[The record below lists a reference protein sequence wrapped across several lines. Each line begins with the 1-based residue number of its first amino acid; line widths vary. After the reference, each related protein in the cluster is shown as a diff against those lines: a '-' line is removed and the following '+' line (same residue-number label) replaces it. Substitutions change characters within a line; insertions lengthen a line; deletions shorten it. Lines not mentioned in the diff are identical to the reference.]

1 MSKFPHLTSNGNE
14 SDFPDIDNVKVYQ
27 YDNTYDYE
35 KFDHAQM
42 RLILCKVPWDMG
54 EAHVGARTISGIGNV
69 VYFENQKARDEWF
82 DNLDDDECFR
92 FQTKYRALHRDNQI
106 VLPIPYDVAA
116 RFNYLAV
123 YYEPIPNPDNPV
135 MYEVPGGITGWF
147 WFVREVEFLAPNST
161 RLHLMNDAWQTFI
174 YDIEIP
180 YMMLERGHAPMK
192 DTSVKEYLRD
202 PIAHCAGLLADD
214 VNYGDTPRIA
224 VSSHEHVINGGA
236 LSDMYAVIVANST
249 PTGTWGTKAGGTWKV
264 PANQSFV
271 QGVPASFAFAV
282 KATDLSTFLSSMK
295 SQVPQFAQ
303 TVQAV
308 FFANEDLISISGTFT
323 FCSHTCYTIASSYT
337 SVFVHDIDKAD
348 FKYSSKYADIA
359 KLYTYP
365 YSVIVLTD
373 QDGVQTEIRVE
384 DTHGSIKLDYCA
396 SLAFPFL
403 KVRGEITN
411 VGKNPRKGIVFHNV
425 STRNMPIGGNWYDL
439 LFEWQ
444 IPTFSILQ
452 EASTHNDYATH
463 FDRVQEAYA
472 ADNAKTSADASADT
486 AKANADANADTMLTN
501 EQATQAGLVSNKNDA
516 KALANLKIDTITD
529 GGTISQIG
537 GSGGY
542 IADTYDAA
550 LDKLSDDTDA
560 DQILMIQMAGFA
572 EDTIVASAVVN
583 AGGSIAGGIAS
594 GAAQG
599 AALGV
604 PGAVAGGIAGGTAQA
619 ITASSS
625 AAIAITN
632 NSNVVSANISHSDA
646 KFRSARDNAMA
657 LANAQIA
664 YNGAIKDAD
673 NDYLDDT
680 VDRFSGVGGINNANA
695 GRDNATQKANAT
707 RTQNTEKANNV
718 RARDTVSHS
727 IANQIAQA
735 ALEPAQVFGSST
747 NGDGAIT
754 KPLALFSTVVTQ
766 DDYAIARAGDEFLRY
781 GYMYNRQYEFDG
793 NWCKMPRFTY
803 WKLSDFWVRGLQV
816 PDMYV
821 DKIRFFLFGGVT
833 VWKNPEDIGHFNIY
847 ENV

>member
-161 RLHLMNDAWQTFI
+161 RLHLLNDAWQTFI

-282 KATDLSTFLSSMK
+282 KATDLSSFLSSMR

-452 EASTHNDYATH
+452 EASTHNDYSTH

-486 AKANADANADTMLTN
+486 AKANADANADNVTDNADVTTDGNDAAVAISNAGAHADNTLTN
-501 EQATQAGLVSNKNDA
+501 TLSNGLNIATNTLIDFSTASTIAANEKQAAIGA
-516 KALANLKIDTITD
+516 IT
-529 GGTISQIG
+529 SIG
-537 GSGGY
+537 QG
-542 IADTYDAA
+542 
-550 LDKLSDDTDA
+550 
-560 DQILMIQMAGFA
+560 
-572 EDTIVASAVVN
+572 VVG
-583 AGGSIAGGIAS
+583 AIAS
-594 GAAQG
+594 GNPVG
-599 AALGV
+599 AAASLGSSIIGAA
-604 PGAVAGGIAGGTAQA
+604 GAVASQE
-619 ITASSS
+619 
-625 AAIAITN
+625 
-632 NSNVVSANISHSDA
+632 VANGLLASDA
-646 KFRSARDNAMA
+646 TWTKTQNT
-657 LANAQIA
+657 AN
-664 YNGAIKDAD
+664 
-673 NDYLDDT
+673 T
-680 VDRFSGVGGINNANA
+680 NANMSTNTNKT
-695 GRDNATQKANAT
+695 DNQTGVQSDLTDNTNAVIDAHAANDSATMKANAL

-718 RARDTVSHS
+718 RTRDTVSHS

-735 ALEPAQVFGSST
+735 ALEPAQVYGSAA

>member
-1 MSKFPHLTSNGNE
+1 MSKFPHLTTNGNV
-14 SDFPDIDNVKVYQ
+14 SDFPDIDNVQVYK
-27 YDNTYDYE
+27 YDNQYDYE

-54 EAHVGARTISGIGNV
+54 EAHIGARTISGIGNV
-69 VYFENQKARDEWF
+69 VYFDNQKERDEWF
-82 DNLDDDECFR
+82 DNLDDGECFR

-123 YYEPIPNPDNPV
+123 YYEPMPNPENPV

-161 RLHLMNDAWQTFI
+161 RLHLLNDAWQTFI

-202 PIAHCAGLLADD
+202 PISHCAGLLADD
-214 VNYGDTPRIA
+214 VNYGDSPRIA
-224 VSSHEHVINGGA
+224 VSSHEHVLNGGA
-236 LSDMYAVIVANST
+236 LSDMYAVIVANSS
-249 PTGTWGTKAGGTWKV
+249 PSGTWGTKSGGTWKV
-264 PANQSFV
+264 PANQAFT
-271 QGVPASFAFAV
+271 QGVPAPFAFAV
-282 KATDLSTFLSSMK
+282 KATELSSFLSAM
-295 SQVPQFAQ
+295 QTAVPQFAQ

-308 FFANEDLISISGTFT
+308 FFAGENLITLRGTFS
-323 FCSHTCYTIASSYT
+323 FCSHTCYTIASSYS
-337 SVFVHDIDKAD
+337 SVSVHDIDRAD
-348 FKYSSKYADIA
+348 FKYNSKYADIA

-365 YSVIVLTD
+365 YAVIVLTD
-373 QDGVQTEIRVE
+373 QDGVQTEVRIE

-403 KVRGEITN
+403 KVRAEVTN
-411 VGKNPRKGIVFHNV
+411 VGKQARRNVTFHNAT
-425 STRNMPIGGNWYDL
+425 TRNMPIGGNWYDL
-439 LFEWQ
+439 LYEWQ

-472 ADNAKTSADASADT
+472 ADNAKTSADAHADT
-486 AKANADANADTMLTN
+486 AKANADANADNVTDNADVTMDGNDAAVAISNAGAYTDNNLTN
-501 EQATQAGLVSNKNDA
+501 TLSYGLNFATNYLIDWSTASTIAANEKQAAIS
-516 KALANLKIDTITD
+516 ALTSV
-529 GGTISQIG
+529 G
-537 GSGGY
+537 
-542 IADTYDAA
+542 
-550 LDKLSDDTDA
+550 
-560 DQILMIQMAGFA
+560 
-572 EDTIVASAVVN
+572 
-583 AGGSIAGGIAS
+583 
-594 GAAQG
+594 QG
-599 AALGV
+599 VL
-604 PGAVAGGIAGGTAQA
+604 GAVASGNPVGAAASLGSSIIGAAGAVASQEIANGLLATDAHQTKA
-619 ITASSS
+619 LNDAS
-625 AAIAITN
+625 
-632 NSNVVSANISHSDA
+632 
-646 KFRSARDNAMA
+646 
-657 LANAQIA
+657 
-664 YNGAIKDAD
+664 YNGNTNTNTYKTD
-673 NDYLDDT
+673 NQTDVQSDLTDNTND
-680 VDRFSGVGGINNANA
+680 VIQAHAAN
-695 GRDNATQKANAT
+695 DSATMKANAL
-707 RTQNTEKANNV
+707 RTQTTEKANNV
-718 RARDTVSHS
+718 RTRDTVSHD
-727 IANQIAQA
+727 ITNQIAQA
-735 ALEPAQVFGSST
+735 ALEPAQVYGST
-747 NGDGAIT
+747 ANGDGAIT

-833 VWKNPEDIGHFNIY
+833 VWKRPEDIGHFNIY

>member
-1 MSKFPHLTSNGNE
+1 MNGNE

-54 EAHVGARTISGIGNV
+54 EAHIGARTISGIGNV
-69 VYFENQKARDEWF
+69 VYFENQEVRDEWF
-82 DNLDDDECFR
+82 ENLDDGECFR

-123 YYEPIPNPDNPV
+123 YYEPMANPENPV

-192 DTSVKEYLRD
+192 DTSVKEYLKD
-202 PIAHCAGLLADD
+202 PIAHCSGLLADD
-214 VNYGDTPRIA
+214 VNYGDAPRIA
-224 VSSHEHVINGGA
+224 VSSHEHIINGGS

-264 PANQSFV
+264 PASQAYG
-271 QGVPASFAFAV
+271 QGVPAPFAFAV
-282 KATDLSTFLSSMK
+282 KATSLSSFLSEVQS
-295 SQVPQFAQ
+295 SVPQFAQ

-308 FFANEDLISISGTFT
+308 FFAGKNLIALGGSFS
-323 FCSHTCYTIASSYT
+323 FCSHTCYTIASNYT
-337 SVFVHDIDKAD
+337 SVTVHDIDMAD
-348 FKYSSKYADIA
+348 FRYGSRYAGIA

-365 YSVIVLTD
+365 YAVIVLTD
-373 QDGVQTEIRVE
+373 QDGVQAEIRVE
-384 DTHGSIKLDYCA
+384 DTRGSIELDYCA

-403 KVRGEITN
+403 KVRAEVTN
-411 VGKNPRKGIVFHNV
+411 VGKQARRNITFHNAT
-425 STRNMPIGGNWYDL
+425 TRNMPIGGNWYDL
-439 LFEWQ
+439 LYEWQ

-486 AKANADANADTMLTN
+486 AKANADANADNVTDNADVTTDGNDAAVAISNAGAYADNTLTN
-501 EQATQAGLVSNKNDA
+501 TLTGGLNTATNILIDLSTASTIA
-516 KALANLKIDTITD
+516 ANEKQTA
-529 GGTISQIG
+529 ISTVTSVG
-537 GSGGY
+537 
-542 IADTYDAA
+542 
-550 LDKLSDDTDA
+550 
-560 DQILMIQMAGFA
+560 
-572 EDTIVASAVVN
+572 
-583 AGGSIAGGIAS
+583 
-594 GAAQG
+594 QG
-599 AALGV
+599 VL
-604 PGAVAGGIAGGTAQA
+604 GAVASGNPVGAAASLGSSIIGAAGAVASQEVANGLLAADAHVTKAQ
-619 ITASSS
+619 
-625 AAIAITN
+625 N
-632 NSNVVSANISHSDA
+632 DAN
-646 KFRSARDNAMA
+646 
-657 LANAQIA
+657 
-664 YNGAIKDAD
+664 
-673 NDYLDDT
+673 T
-680 VDRFSGVGGINNANA
+680 NANVTTNTD
-695 GRDNATQKANAT
+695 RTDNQTDVQSDLTDNTNAVIDAHAANDSATMKANAL
-707 RTQNTEKANNV
+707 RTQTTEKANNV
-718 RARDTVSHS
+718 RTRDTVSNS

-735 ALEPAQVFGSST
+735 ALEPAQVYGST
-747 NGDGAIT
+747 ANGDGAIT

-793 NWCKMPRFTY
+793 NWCKMPKFTY

-833 VWKNPEDIGHFNIY
+833 VWKRPEDIGHFNIY

>member
-1 MSKFPHLTSNGNE
+1 MSRFPNLESRGNE
-14 SDFPDIDNVKVYQ
+14 SAFPDLDTVKVYE
-27 YDNTYDYE
+27 YDNSYDYS

-54 EAHVGARTISGIGNV
+54 EAHIGARTISGIGNV
-69 VYFENQKARDEWF
+69 VYFENQSARDEWF
-82 DNLDDDECFR
+82 DNLDADECFR

-123 YYEPIPNPDNPV
+123 YYEPMPNPENPV

-161 RLHLMNDAWQTFI
+161 RLHLLNDAWQTFI
-174 YDIEIP
+174 YDIDIP

-192 DTSVKEYLRD
+192 DMGVEEYLKD

-214 VNYGDTPRIA
+214 VNFGDTPRIA
-224 VSSHEHVINGGA
+224 VSSHEHVINGGV

-249 PTGTWGTKAGGTWKV
+249 PSGSWGTKAGGTWKV
-264 PANQSFV
+264 PANQAFT
-271 QGVPASFAFAV
+271 QGVPAPFAFAV
-282 KATDLSTFLSSMK
+282 RATDLSGFLSSMK
-295 SQVPQFAQ
+295 SEIPQFAQ

-308 FFANEDLISISGTFT
+308 FFANDDLISITGTFS
-323 FCSHTCYTIASSYT
+323 FCSHKCYTIASSYT
-337 SVFVHDIDKAD
+337 SVTVHDIDMAD
-348 FKYSSKYADIA
+348 FRYGSRYAGIA

-403 KVRGEITN
+403 KVRAEITN
-411 VGKNPRKGIVFHNV
+411 VGKQARRNVTFHNAT
-425 STRNMPIGGNWYDL
+425 TRNMPIGGNWYDL

-486 AKANADANADTMLTN
+486 AKANADANADNVTDNADVTTDGNDAAVAISNAGAYEDNRLTN
-501 EQATQAGLVSNKNDA
+501 QLSFGLNTATNLLIDFSTASTIAANEKQAA
-516 KALANLKIDTITD
+516 
-529 GGTISQIG
+529 IG
-537 GSGGY
+537 
-542 IADTYDAA
+542 
-550 LDKLSDDTDA
+550 
-560 DQILMIQMAGFA
+560 
-572 EDTIVASAVVN
+572 AVTSV
-583 AGGSIAGGIAS
+583 G
-594 GAAQG
+594 QG
-599 AALGV
+599 VL
-604 PGAVAGGIAGGTAQA
+604 GAVASGNPVGAAASLGSSIIGAAGAVASQEVANGLLATDATYTKAQ
-619 ITASSS
+619 
-625 AAIAITN
+625 N
-632 NSNVVSANISHSDA
+632 DA
-646 KFRSARDNAMA
+646 T
-657 LANAQIA
+657 
-664 YNGAIKDAD
+664 YNGNVNTNTYKTDNQTDVQSDLTDNTNAVIDAHAA
-673 NDYLDDT
+673 ND
-680 VDRFSGVGGINNANA
+680 S
-695 GRDNATQKANAT
+695 ATMKANALRSQT
-707 RTQNTEKANNV
+707 TEKANNV
-718 RARDTVSHS
+718 RTRDTVSHS

-735 ALEPAQVFGSST
+735 ALEPAQVYGST
-747 NGDGAIT
+747 ANGDGAIT

-833 VWKNPEDIGHFNIY
+833 VWKRPEDIGRYNIY
-847 ENV
+847 ENI

>member
-1 MSKFPHLTSNGNE
+1 MSKFPHLTMNGNE
-14 SDFPDIDNVKVYQ
+14 SDFPDVDNVQVYK
-27 YDNTYDYE
+27 YDNSYDYE

-54 EAHVGARTISGIGNV
+54 EAHIGARTISGIGNV

-82 DNLDDDECFR
+82 ENLDDDECFR

-123 YYEPIPNPDNPV
+123 YYEPMPNPDNPV

-180 YMMLERGHAPMK
+180 YMMLERGHAPMR
-192 DTSVKEYLRD
+192 DTSVRDYLED

-249 PTGTWGTKAGGTWKV
+249 PTGSWGTKAGGTWKV
-264 PANQSFV
+264 PANQAYS
-271 QGVPASFAFAV
+271 QGVPAPFAFAV
-282 KATDLSTFLSSMK
+282 KATSLSSFLSAMQS
-295 SQVPQFAQ
+295 SVPQFAQ

-308 FFANEDLISISGTFT
+308 FFAGENLITLGGSFT
-323 FCSHTCYTIASSYT
+323 FCSHTCYTIAASYT
-337 SVFVHDIDKAD
+337 SVTVHDIDMAD
-348 FKYSSKYADIA
+348 FRYSSRYAGIA

-365 YSVIVLTD
+365 YAVIVLTD

-403 KVRGEITN
+403 KIRAEVTN
-411 VGKNPRKGIVFHNV
+411 VGKQARRNITFHNAT
-425 STRNMPIGGNWYDL
+425 TRNMPIGGNWYDL
-439 LFEWQ
+439 LYEWQ
-444 IPTFSILQ
+444 IPTFAILQ

-486 AKANADANADTMLTN
+486 AKANADANADNVTDNADVT
-501 EQATQAGLVSNKNDA
+501 
-516 KALANLKIDTITD
+516 TD
-529 GGTISQIG
+529 GN
-537 GSGGY
+537 
-542 IADTYDAA
+542 DAA
-550 LDKLSDDTDA
+550 LAISNAGAYEDNRLTNQLSYG
-560 DQILMIQMAGFA
+560 LNFA
-572 EDTIVASAVVN
+572 TNLLIDYSTASTIAANEKQAAISAVT
-583 AGGSIAGGIAS
+583 SIG
-594 GAAQG
+594 QG
-599 AALGV
+599 V
-604 PGAVAGGIAGGTAQA
+604 VGAVASGNPVGAAASLGSSVIGAAGAVASQEVANGLLATDATYTKAQ
-619 ITASSS
+619 
-625 AAIAITN
+625 N
-632 NSNVVSANISHSDA
+632 DA
-646 KFRSARDNAMA
+646 T
-657 LANAQIA
+657 
-664 YNGAIKDAD
+664 YNGNVNTNTYKTDNQTDVQSDLTDNTNAVIDAHAA
-673 NDYLDDT
+673 ND
-680 VDRFSGVGGINNANA
+680 S
-695 GRDNATQKANAT
+695 ATMKANAL
-707 RTQNTEKANNV
+707 RTQTTEKANNV
-718 RARDTVSHS
+718 RTRDTVSHS

-754 KPLALFSTVVTQ
+754 KPLALFSTIITQ

>member
-1 MSKFPHLTSNGNE
+1 MSKFPHLTTNGNE
-14 SDFPDIDNVKVYQ
+14 SDFPDIDTVQVYK
-27 YDNTYDYE
+27 YDNQYDYE

-54 EAHVGARTISGIGNV
+54 EAHIGARTISGIGNV
-69 VYFENQKARDEWF
+69 VYFENQKARDKWF

-123 YYEPIPNPDNPV
+123 YYEPMASPDNPV
-135 MYEVPGGITGWF
+135 IYEVPGGITGWF

-192 DTSVKEYLRD
+192 DTSATEYLKD
-202 PIAHCAGLLADD
+202 PLAHCADLLADD
-214 VNYGDTPRIA
+214 VNYGDVPRIA
-224 VSSHEHVINGGA
+224 VSSHEHVINGGSLA
-236 LSDMYAVIVANST
+236 DMYAVIVANST
-249 PTGTWGTKAGGTWKV
+249 PTGTWGTKADGTWKV

-271 QGVPASFAFAV
+271 QGVPASYAFAV
-282 KATDLSTFLSSMK
+282 RATDLSGFLSSMK
-295 SQVPQFAQ
+295 SLVPQFAQ

-308 FFANEDLISISGTFT
+308 FFANEDLISITGTFS
-323 FCSHTCYTIASSYT
+323 FCSHTCYTIASGYT
-337 SVFVHDIDKAD
+337 SVFVHDIGKAD
-348 FKYSSKYADIA
+348 FRFGAKYADIA

-373 QDGVQTEIRVE
+373 QDGNQTEVRVE
-384 DTHGSIKLDYCA
+384 DTHGTLKFDYCA

-403 KVRGEITN
+403 KIRGEVTN
-411 VGKNPRKGIVFHNV
+411 VGKSPSKGISFHNAT
-425 STRNMPIGGNWYDL
+425 TRNMPIGGNWYDL

-486 AKANADANADTMLTN
+486 AKANADASADNVTDNADVTMDGNDAAVAISNAGAYADNTLTN
-501 EQATQAGLVSNKNDA
+501 VL
-516 KALANLKIDTITD
+516 
-529 GGTISQIG
+529 
-537 GSGGY
+537 
-542 IADTYDAA
+542 
-550 LDKLSDDTDA
+550 
-560 DQILMIQMAGFA
+560 
-572 EDTIVASAVVN
+572 
-583 AGGSIAGGIAS
+583 AS
-594 GAAQG
+594 GLNTETNILIDLSTASTIAANEKQTAIGAVTAVGQG
-599 AALGV
+599 VL
-604 PGAVAGGIAGGTAQA
+604 GAVASGNPVGAAASLGSSIIGAAGAVASQEVANGLLAWDAYLTKAQNTGNTNGN
-619 ITASSS
+619 ITTNTDRTDNQTDVQSDLTDNTNDVIQAHAANDS
-625 AAIAITN
+625 AT
-632 NSNVVSANISHSDA
+632 
-646 KFRSARDNAMA
+646 M
-657 LANAQIA
+657 
-664 YNGAIKDAD
+664 
-673 NDYLDDT
+673 
-680 VDRFSGVGGINNANA
+680 
-695 GRDNATQKANAT
+695 KANAS
-707 RTQNTEKANNV
+707 RTQTTEKANNV
-718 RARDTVSHS
+718 RTRDTVSHS

-735 ALEPAQVFGSST
+735 ALEPAQVFGST
-747 NGDGAIT
+747 ANGDGAVT

-833 VWKNPEDIGHFNIY
+833 VWKRPEDIGHINIY